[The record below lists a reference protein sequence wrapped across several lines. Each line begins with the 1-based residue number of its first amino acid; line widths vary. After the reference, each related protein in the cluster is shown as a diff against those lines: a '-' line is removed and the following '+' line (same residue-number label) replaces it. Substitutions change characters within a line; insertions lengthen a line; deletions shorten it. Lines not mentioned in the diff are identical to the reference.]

1 MAQYYTNIKNFVR
14 AASSGGGVAVDS
26 RSAPVSR

>member
-1 MAQYYTNIKNFVR
+1 MAQYYTSIKNFVR
-14 AASSGGGVAVDS
+14 AAELGGGVAVDS

>member
-1 MAQYYTNIKNFVR
+1 MAQYYTRIKNLNR
-14 AASSGGGVAVDS
+14 AVSSSGGVAVDS

>member
-1 MAQYYTNIKNFVR
+1 MAKFYLTIESQPR
-14 AASSGGGVAVDS
+14 AASLGGGVAVDS